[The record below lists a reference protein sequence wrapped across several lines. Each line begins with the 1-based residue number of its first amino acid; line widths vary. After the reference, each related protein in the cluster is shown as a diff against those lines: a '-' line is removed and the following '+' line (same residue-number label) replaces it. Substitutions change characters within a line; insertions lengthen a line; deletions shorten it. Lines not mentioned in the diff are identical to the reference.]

1 MTGSTDS
8 DANPVHSVA
17 EVEGLNL
24 LEPASK
30 KEFITKNLYP
40 GLGNFVPRNLAIWR
54 MNLKGGSLK
63 NLWAEFRSKPF
74 WQQVD
79 YLMWRLF
86 PLLIFIEFLAL
97 LVFSYGELAMWFN
110 ALDEVWR
117 NIFKGSGIVVVIFFS
132 IIQIVGKGIPVMPDS
147 NSVLDEKFSSNSRK
161 ILMDDINP
169 KWINAY
175 LIRAWPILKDTDNLD
190 LETQNQTHQGIVERS
205 LKFGKE
211 NSSWSTLN
219 KYCLEFLIKWSMEKP
234 DERIPM
240 ILWTFNPPGS
250 ESGKWGES
258 REQHIEFAQHQFSNQ
273 IRESIRSMDKL
284 TTRDKTLVD
293 WEQNGYSSQWLKSQ
307 MTDKTPRNNTLVKTL
322 TKWSSL
328 ES

>member
-1 MTGSTDS
+1 MTGLTDS

-17 EVEGLNL
+17 DGKNMNL
-24 LEPASK
+24 LEPASI
-30 KEFITKNLYP
+30 EEYISKNRYP
-40 GLGNFVPRNLAIWR
+40 GIGTSIQKYLALTRIAKEKSGYYKHVWVEFCSLNGWGKTKKIFKILGIA
-54 MNLKGGSLK
+54 GGVIGVMILMLMVYAYVRTIMDDLDPVLK
-63 NLWAEFRSKPF
+63 NFLAGFSTL
-74 WQQVD
+74 V
-79 YLMWRLF
+79 LI
-86 PLLIFIEFLAL
+86 PLLAL
-97 LVFSYGELAMWFN
+97 RVLPIL
-110 ALDEVWR
+110 
-117 NIFKGSGIVVVIFFS
+117 
-132 IIQIVGKGIPVMPDS
+132 PDS
-147 NSVLDEKFSSNSRK
+147 PTILNEKFASNSRK

-273 IRESIRSMDKL
+273 IRESIQSMDKL
-284 TTRDKTLVD
+284 TTRNKTLVD
-293 WEQNGYSSQWLKSQ
+293 WEQNGYSFQWLKSQ